1 MSSDDASNARER
13 CYPEIPY
20 QTAFTERCV
29 NMIFAL
35 GSLVTKQANI
45 LPPKVHLIEDEMC
58 FEYVELNLSG
68 TSFIL
73 EKASSNYCIA
83 SLGDSQ
89 AKFHGR
95 CIRDDQEI
103 V

>member
-1 MSSDDASNARER
+1 MSSDDASNAKER
-13 CYPEIPY
+13 CYLEIPY
-20 QTAFTERCV
+20 ETTFTQRCV

-58 FEYVELNLSG
+58 FEHVELNLSG

-95 CIRDDQEI
+95 SI
-103 V
+103 

>member
-20 QTAFTERCV
+20 ETAFTQRYV
-29 NMIFAL
+29 NMIFDL
-35 GSLVTKQANI
+35 GSPVTKQANI

-73 EKASSNYCIA
+73 EKALSNCRIA
-83 SLGDSQ
+83 PLGASQ
-89 AKFHGR
+89 AKFYGR
-95 CIRDDQEI
+95 IVRDDQVI

>member
-1 MSSDDASNARER
+1 MSFDDASNAGER

-20 QTAFTERCV
+20 DTAFTQRYV

-58 FEYVELNLSG
+58 FEYVQLNLYRIVALLPWVLVSTNSVEG
-68 TSFIL
+68 VV
-73 EKASSNYCIA
+73 KM
-83 SLGDSQ
+83 
-89 AKFHGR
+89 
-95 CIRDDQEI
+95 IR
-103 V
+103 